1 MESEEEQHMTTL
13 LCMGFSDAA
22 AIRRALRL
30 AKNDI
35 NEAVALLTNER
46 PGLHYGGYEPM
57 DSGQGQPGQGG
68 HGSPAGGQGSRG
80 GDGDAGGGSGGGGF
94 DPPPAYHEVVETEK
108 NDENGNC
115 SGEGIEFPTTNL
127 YELESRVLT
136 DHWSI
141 PYKREESLGK
151 CLIAS
156 TYLARLGLSDSDEN
170 CKRFMDRCM
179 PEAFKKLLTSSA
191 VHKWGT
197 EIHEGI
203 YNMLMLLVDLVA
215 ERVKQDPIPV
225 GLLGVLTM
233 AFNPDNEYHFKNR
246 MKVCQRNW
254 AEVFGEGNLYALSP
268 ISTFQKV
275 IIHIFFAELGGF
287 SAIQSKL
294 HSEDIELGAVSALVQ
309 PLGVCAEYLNSSVV
323 QPMLDP
329 VIHKMIKYVQNVE
342 EKDLKDKRLV
352 SIPELLSA
360 IKLLCMRFQPDLVTV
375 VDDLRLDIL
384 LRMLK
389 SPHFSAKMNSLKEV
403 TKLIEDSTVSK
414 SVKNAI
420 DTDRLLNWLVE
431 NSVLSIA
438 LEGNIDQAQYCD
450 RIKGIIE
457 LLGSKLSLDELTKIW
472 RIQSGQSSTVIE
484 NIHTI
489 IAAAAVKFSS
499 DQLNHLFVLIQKSWE
514 TESDRVRQ
522 KLLSLIGRIGREAR
536 VETTTGKVLE
546 VLWEL
551 AHLPTL
557 PCGLIQQALEEHLTI
572 LSDAYAVKEAIKRSY
587 IIKCIED
594 IKRVWSSLQCS
605 FLSSSQHHNPQ
616 FVWVVPA
623 LRQLHEITR
632 SFIKQTY
639 QKQDK
644 SIIQDLKKN
653 FEIVKLV
660 TGSLIACHRLA
671 ASVAGPGGLVGTTLV
686 DGRYTY
692 REYLEAHLKFLAF
705 FLQEATLYLGWN
717 RAREIW
723 ECLVTGQDVCE
734 LDREM
739 CFEWFTKGQ
748 HDLESDIQ
756 QQLFKEKILKLE
768 SYEITMNGFSLFKTF
783 FENVNLCDHRLK
795 RQGTQLNVEKL
806 ELIGMDFIWKIAM
819 ESPDE
824 EIANEAIQLIINYS
838 YINLNPRLKKDS
850 VSLHKKFIADC
861 YTRLE
866 VSGRLKFVHVPK
878 ALSVFSVVLL
888 VELKQCFA
896 VLQKTYFSR
905 TRECSPILS
914 PKILKIFLLCD
925 TISAHSNETVGS
937 VRWKIAKL
945 LNSPVDNIQIF
956 ANESLLTVNKDQKL
970 LHQLGFSEEHVLTV
984 KTSGSG
990 TPSGSSVD
998 SSTSSSNSSGVF
1010 SSSYVMEQEK
1020 SLPGVVMALVCN
1032 VFDMLYQLANLEEPR
1047 ITLRVRK
1054 LLLLIPTDPAI
1065 QEALDQLDSLGR
1077 KKTLLSESSSQ
1088 SSKSPSLSSK
1098 HQHQPSASSIL
1109 ESLFRSFA
1117 PGMSTFRVLYN
1128 LEVLSSKLM
1137 PTADDEMARNCAKS
1151 FCENF
1156 LRAGGL
1162 SLVVNV
1168 MQRDSIPSEV
1178 DYETRQGVYSICLQL
1193 ARFLLVG
1200 QTLPT
1205 LLDEDILKD
1214 GVEALSSRPFRNVS
1228 RQASRQMSICGTPE
1242 KSSYRQLSVSD
1253 RSSIRVEEIIPAARV
1268 AIQTMEIN
1276 DFTSTV
1282 ACFMRLSW
1290 AAAAGRLDLV
1300 GSSQPIKESNTLFPA
1315 GIRNRLSS
1323 SGSNCSS
1330 GSEGE
1335 PTALHAGICVRQQ
1348 SVSTKDA
1355 LIAGEAL
1362 SLLVTCLQ
1370 LRSQQLGSFYGLPCV
1385 ADFIIDILLGSPSA
1399 EIRRVACDQLYT
1411 LSQTDTSTHPDVQK
1425 PNQFLLSVI
1434 LTAQLPL
1441 WSPTSIMRG
1450 INQRLLSQC
1459 TEYFDLRCQLLDDLT
1474 SSEMEQLKISPAVM
1488 LEDEITWLDN
1498 FEPNRTAE
1506 CETSEADNIL
1516 LAGHLRLIK
1525 TLLSLC
1531 GAEKE
1536 MLGSSLIK
1544 PLLDDFLFRASRI
1557 ILNSNSPAGSAA
1569 ISQQDFHPK
1578 CSTADSRLAA
1588 YEVLVM
1594 LADSSPSNLQLITK
1608 ELLSMHHQPDPAL
1621 TKEFDYLPPVDSR
1634 STSGFVGLKN
1644 GGATCY
1650 MNAVFQQL
1658 YMQPGLP
1665 EALLSIDDDMDNP
1678 DDSVFYQIQSLF
1690 GHLMESKLQY
1700 YVPENFWKI
1709 FKMWNK
1715 ELYVRE
1721 QQDAYEFFTSLI
1733 DQMDEYLKKIGRDQ
1747 IFKNTFQGI
1756 YSDQKI
1762 CKDCPHRY
1770 EREEAFMALNLGV
1783 TSCQSLEISLD
1794 QFVRGE
1800 VLEGSNAYYCEKC
1813 KEKRTTVK
1821 RTCIKALPGVLVIHL
1836 MRFGFDWESG
1846 RSIKYDE
1853 QIRFPWMLNMEP
1865 YTVSGMARQDSS
1877 SEVGDNGRNTDQGS
1891 GGSPR
1896 KKVAPTEN
1904 YELVGVIV
1912 HSGQAHAGHYYSFI
1926 KDRRGCGKGKWYK
1939 FNDTVVEEFELTD
1952 ETLEYECFGGEYR
1965 PKVYDQS
1972 NPYPDVRRRYW
1983 NAYMLFYQRVSDQN
1997 SPVLPKKSRVSVVRQ
2012 EAEDLSLSA
2021 PSSPE
2026 ISPQSSPR
2034 PHRPNS
2040 DRLSILTKLV
2050 RKGEKKGLFV
2060 EKMPVRIYQ
2069 MVRDENLKFMRN
2081 RDVYSTDYFS
2091 FVLSLASLNAT
2102 KLKHPYYPCMAKVSL
2117 QLAVQFLFQTYLRT
2131 KKKLR
2136 IDTEEWIATIDA
2148 LLSKSFDACQW
2159 LVEYLV
2165 GSEGREL
2172 VKTFLLECSVREV
2185 RIAVATI
2192 LEKTLDGALLYQDKL
2207 KSLHQLM
2214 EVLLSLL
2221 DKDVP
2226 ENCKNC
2232 AQYFFLFN
2240 NFVHKQGIR
2249 ASNLLLRHSA
2259 LRHMINF
2266 LLGPNRQNNQNRRWS
2281 SAQAREFGFLHNTV
2295 ALLVLHS
2302 DVSSQRNVAPGLFKQ
2317 RPPLSI
2323 TASGPLLSLHEEV
2336 KALLFLSEGKPYL
2349 LEVMHALRELTGSL
2363 SVLLEMVVYCCFCNE
2378 HFSFTVLQFIKN
2390 QLETAPPHELKNI
2403 FQLLHEILVIEDPLQ
2418 VERVKFAFETENGL
2432 LALMHHS
2439 NHVDSSRC
2447 YQCVKFLV
2455 TLAQKCPAA
2464 KDYFKE
2470 NSHHWSWAVQWL
2482 QKKMSE
2488 HYWAPQSNV
2497 SNETSTAKTFQR
2509 TISAQDTLAYAT
2521 ALLNE
2526 KDQSG
2531 SSNGSES
2538 SPANENGDRY
2548 LQQGSESP
2556 MMIGE
2561 PKSDLDDVD
2570 P

>member
-57 DSGQGQPGQGG
+57 DGG
-68 HGSPAGGQGSRG
+68 GSRG
-80 GDGDAGGGSGGGGF
+80 GGDGESGGGGSSGSGF

-156 TYLARLGLSDSDEN
+156 TYLARLGISDSDEN
-170 CKRFMDRCM
+170 CRRFMDRCM

-246 MKVCQRNW
+246 MKVCQRSW
-254 AEVFGEGNLYALSP
+254 PDVFGEGNMYAVSP

-275 IIHIFFAELGGF
+275 NFAELGGF

-342 EKDLKDKRLV
+342 ERDLKDKRLV

-375 VDDLRLDIL
+375 VDDLRLEIL

-403 TKLIEDSTVSK
+403 SLGCAHCAMSK
-414 SVKNAI
+414 VCKAKGFVCF
-420 DTDRLLNWLVE
+420 W
-431 NSVLSIA
+431 SVL
-438 LEGNIDQAQYCD
+438 
-450 RIKGIIE
+450 
-457 LLGSKLSLDELTKIW
+457 KLSFLETVLAHSEYQRKSKEWHCKMASRRTLI
-472 RIQSGQSSTVIE
+472 SSFET
-484 NIHTI
+484 
-489 IAAAAVKFSS
+489 
-499 DQLNHLFVLIQKSWE
+499 SWE

-522 KLLSLIGRIGREAR
+522 KLLSFIGRIGREAR
-536 VETTTGKVLE
+536 VESTTGKVLE

-557 PCGLIQQALEEHLTI
+557 ACSLIQQALEEHLTI

-594 IKRVWSSLQCS
+594 IKRQQSESRET
-605 FLSSSQHHNPQ
+605 SQHNNPQ

-671 ASVAGPGGLVGTTLV
+671 ASVASPGGLAGSTLV
-686 DGRYTY
+686 DGRFTY

-748 HDLESDIQ
+748 HDLESDVQ

-768 SYEITMNGFSLFKTF
+768 SYEITMNGFGLFKTF

-795 RQGTQLNVEKL
+795 RQGTQLHVEKL

-866 VSGRLKFVHVPK
+866 AASSALGGPTLTHAVTRATKMLTATAMPTVATSVQSPYRSTKLVIIERLLLLAERYVITIEDFYSVPRTILPHG
-878 ALSVFSVVLL
+878 ASFHGHLL
-888 VELKQCFA
+888 TLNV
-896 VLQKTYFSR
+896 TYES
-905 TRECSPILS
+905 T
-914 PKILKIFLLCD
+914 KD
-925 TISAHSNETVGS
+925 TFTIEAHSNETVGS
-937 VRWKIAKL
+937 IRWKIAKL
-945 LNSPVDNIQIF
+945 LNSTVDNIQIF
-956 ANESLLTVNKDQKL
+956 ANDSLLTVNKDQKL
-970 LHQLGFSEEHVLTV
+970 LHQLGFSDEQALTV

-990 TPSGSSVD
+990 TPSGSSGD
-998 SSTSSSNSSGVF
+998 SSASSSNSSGVF
-1010 SSSYVMEQEK
+1010 SSSYAMEQEK

-1032 VFDMLYQLANLEEPR
+1032 VFDMLYQLANLEE
-1047 ITLRVRK
+1047 ITLRVRR

-1098 HQHQPSASSIL
+1098 HQHHLSASSIL

-1128 LEVLSSKLM
+1128 LEVRE
-1137 PTADDEMARNCAKS
+1137 P
-1151 FCENF
+1151 F
-1156 LRAGGL
+1156 LHCSELCTMVRSRTLQA
-1162 SLVVNV
+1162 SNLVVNV

-1200 QTLPT
+1200 QTMPT
-1205 LLDEDILKD
+1205 LLDEDFVKD
-1214 GVEALSSRPFRNVS
+1214 GLEALSSRPFRNMS
-1228 RQASRQMSICGTPE
+1228 RQSSRQMSICGTPE

-1268 AIQTMEIN
+1268 AIQMMEVN

-1300 GSSQPIKESNTLFPA
+1300 GSSQPIKESSTLFPA

-1323 SGSNCSS
+1323 SGS
-1330 GSEGE
+1330 
-1335 PTALHAGICVRQQ
+1335 
-1348 SVSTKDA
+1348 
-1355 LIAGEAL
+1355 
-1362 SLLVTCLQ
+1362 
-1370 LRSQQLGSFYGLPCV
+1370 FYNLPCV

-1425 PNQFLLSVI
+1425 PNQFLLKVV

-1450 INQRLLSQC
+1450 INQRLLSQ
-1459 TEYFDLRCQLLDDLT
+1459 

-1516 LAGHLRLIK
+1516 LAGHLSLIK

-1557 ILNSNSPAGSAA
+1557 ILNSHSPAGSAA
-1569 ISQQDFHPK
+1569 ITQQDFHPK
-1578 CSTADSRLAA
+1578 CSTANSRLAA

-1608 ELLSMHHQPDPAL
+1608 ELLSMHHQLDPSL
-1621 TKEFDYLPPVDSR
+1621 TKEFDV
-1634 STSGFVGLKN
+1634 
-1644 GGATCY
+1644 
-1650 MNAVFQQL
+1650 
-1658 YMQPGLP
+1658 
-1665 EALLSIDDDMDNP
+1665 
-1678 DDSVFYQIQSLF
+1678 
-1690 GHLMESKLQY
+1690 
-1700 YVPENFWKI
+1700 
-1709 FKMWNK
+1709 
-1715 ELYVRE
+1715 
-1721 QQDAYEFFTSLI
+1721 
-1733 DQMDEYLKKIGRDQ
+1733 
-1747 IFKNTFQGI
+1747 
-1756 YSDQKI
+1756 
-1762 CKDCPHRY
+1762 
-1770 EREEAFMALNLGV
+1770 
-1783 TSCQSLEISLD
+1783 
-1794 QFVRGE
+1794 
-1800 VLEGSNAYYCEKC
+1800 
-1813 KEKRTTVK
+1813 
-1821 RTCIKALPGVLVIHL
+1821 
-1836 MRFGFDWESG
+1836 
-1846 RSIKYDE
+1846 
-1853 QIRFPWMLNMEP
+1853 
-1865 YTVSGMARQDSS
+1865 
-1877 SEVGDNGRNTDQGS
+1877 
-1891 GGSPR
+1891 
-1896 KKVAPTEN
+1896 
-1904 YELVGVIV
+1904 
-1912 HSGQAHAGHYYSFI
+1912 
-1926 KDRRGCGKGKWYK
+1926 
-1939 FNDTVVEEFELTD
+1939 
-1952 ETLEYECFGGEYR
+1952 
-1965 PKVYDQS
+1965 
-1972 NPYPDVRRRYW
+1972 
-1983 NAYMLFYQRVSDQN
+1983 
-1997 SPVLPKKSRVSVVRQ
+1997 SRVPWR
-2012 EAEDLSLSA
+2012 
-2021 PSSPE
+2021 
-2026 ISPQSSPR
+2026 
-2034 PHRPNS
+2034 
-2040 DRLSILTKLV
+2040 
-2050 RKGEKKGLFV
+2050 
-2060 EKMPVRIYQ
+2060 
-2069 MVRDENLKFMRN
+2069 NLK
-2081 RDVYSTDYFS
+2081 
-2091 FVLSLASLNAT
+2091 
-2102 KLKHPYYPCMAKVSL
+2102 
-2117 QLAVQFLFQTYLRT
+2117 
-2131 KKKLR
+2131 
-2136 IDTEEWIATIDA
+2136 
-2148 LLSKSFDACQW
+2148 
-2159 LVEYLV
+2159 
-2165 GSEGREL
+2165 
-2172 VKTFLLECSVREV
+2172 
-2185 RIAVATI
+2185 
-2192 LEKTLDGALLYQDKL
+2192 
-2207 KSLHQLM
+2207 
-2214 EVLLSLL
+2214 
-2221 DKDVP
+2221 
-2226 ENCKNC
+2226 
-2232 AQYFFLFN
+2232 
-2240 NFVHKQGIR
+2240 
-2249 ASNLLLRHSA
+2249 
-2259 LRHMINF
+2259 
-2266 LLGPNRQNNQNRRWS
+2266 
-2281 SAQAREFGFLHNTV
+2281 
-2295 ALLVLHS
+2295 
-2302 DVSSQRNVAPGLFKQ
+2302 
-2317 RPPLSI
+2317 
-2323 TASGPLLSLHEEV
+2323 
-2336 KALLFLSEGKPYL
+2336 
-2349 LEVMHALRELTGSL
+2349 
-2363 SVLLEMVVYCCFCNE
+2363 
-2378 HFSFTVLQFIKN
+2378 
-2390 QLETAPPHELKNI
+2390 
-2403 FQLLHEILVIEDPLQ
+2403 
-2418 VERVKFAFETENGL
+2418 
-2432 LALMHHS
+2432 
-2439 NHVDSSRC
+2439 
-2447 YQCVKFLV
+2447 
-2455 TLAQKCPAA
+2455 
-2464 KDYFKE
+2464 
-2470 NSHHWSWAVQWL
+2470 
-2482 QKKMSE
+2482 
-2488 HYWAPQSNV
+2488 
-2497 SNETSTAKTFQR
+2497 
-2509 TISAQDTLAYAT
+2509 
-2521 ALLNE
+2521 
-2526 KDQSG
+2526 
-2531 SSNGSES
+2531 
-2538 SPANENGDRY
+2538 
-2548 LQQGSESP
+2548 
-2556 MMIGE
+2556 
-2561 PKSDLDDVD
+2561 
-2570 P
+2570 